1 MSEVKVDKISPR
13 SGTDVTLGDASDT
26 FTLPASATLDVNG
39 TLDLAGS
46 TMTGFTIPS
55 GQTVTVASSGE
66 IDIASG
72 ATLDVN
78 GTLDLAG
85 STMTGFTIPSGQ
97 TLTVASGATINITG
111 ATQTGFP
118 SGGLQHITTV
128 ATTTDSS
135 SIDIPGCFSSTYQ
148 NYLVVMNNIMPVTNS
163 TNVFMQFGNS
173 NLSTIRPAYQY
184 VLSMYAAGHSGGSF
198 NYSANG
204 TTTGVKIA
212 NSMESSILYG
222 INMSFWIYAPYEST
236 TYTAFSGQGET
247 FNNSAN
253 WGNTYI
259 CTGSVYPATQDES
272 LRIIAQNGN
281 MDGNTLNRIS
291 VYGLAES

>member
-1 MSEVKVDKISPR
+1 MSEIKTDKLSPR
-13 SGTDVTLGDASDT
+13 TGAGTVTLGTSGDSY
-26 FTLPASATLDVNG
+26 
-39 TLDLAGS
+39 
-46 TMTGFTIPS
+46 TIPT
-55 GQTVTVASSGE
+55 GVTLTNAGTQTNTGTAT
-66 IDIASG
+66 IASG
-72 ATLDVN
+72 
-78 GTLDLAG
+78 G
-85 STMTGFTIPSGQ
+85 
-97 TLTVASGATINITG
+97 TLTVASGATIDVTG
-111 ATQTGFP
+111 ATKTGFP

-148 NYLVVMNNIMPVTNS
+148 NYCVVMNNVMPVTQ
-163 TNVFMQFGNS
+163 TTHIYMQLGNS
-173 NLSTIRPAYQY
+173 DLSTIRPSYQF

-204 TTTGVKIA
+204 TTTGIRIA
-212 NSMESSILYG
+212 TDMDNTIVYG
-222 INMSFWIYAPYEST
+222 VNMTFWFYAPYEST